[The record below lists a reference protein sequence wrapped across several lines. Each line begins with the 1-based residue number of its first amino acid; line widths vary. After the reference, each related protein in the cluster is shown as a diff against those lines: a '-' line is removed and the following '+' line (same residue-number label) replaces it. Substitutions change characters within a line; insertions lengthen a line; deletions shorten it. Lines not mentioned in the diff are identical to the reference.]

1 MKKFRFIQKKY
12 ILLTLLL
19 EVAFILFAQNCF
31 SVSFF
36 DCYGPGCSN
45 EWCNSPIF
53 IPLYPLYVI
62 FIILLFPIHWSIQVA
77 FSLNG
82 HTADI
87 FGFAISY
94 VLMIPAFYLLSVGII
109 KILELVF
116 RRLSKTKSVSKN

>member
-19 EVAFILFAQNCF
+19 EVVFILFAQNCF
-31 SVSFF
+31 SVSLF

-53 IPLYPLYVI
+53 IPFYPLYLI
-62 FIILLFPIHWSIQVA
+62 FVVLLFPTHWFIQIA
-77 FSLNG
+77 FNLDG
-82 HTADI
+82 HTTDI
-87 FGFAISY
+87 VGFVISY
-94 VLMIPAFYLLSVGII
+94 VFMIPTFYLLSVGII
-109 KILELVF
+109 RILELVF